1 MENVDAKLDAAA
13 QKKGIF
19 TKKAVTT
26 VEDATAP
33 LQQTLKNLREVVTL
47 RNNAATSK
55 YQRIQELA
63 DSRDGDIAEISKAE
77 RILEKLEN
85 LFE

>member
-1 MENVDAKLDAAA
+1 MENVDAKLDAAV

-33 LQQTLKNLREVVTL
+33 MQQTLKNLREVVTL

-55 YQRIQELA
+55 AKRIQELA
-63 DSRDGDIAEISKAE
+63 DSREGDVAEVSKAE
-77 RILEKLEN
+77 RILEKLEK

>member
-1 MENVDAKLDAAA
+1 MENVDAKLDAAV

-19 TKKAVTT
+19 AKKAVTT

-33 LQQTLKNLREVVTL
+33 MQQTLKNLREVVAL
-47 RNNAATSK
+47 RNNSATSK
-55 YQRIQELA
+55 EKRIQELS
-63 DSRDGDIAEISKAE
+63 DSRKDDVAEVSKAE

-85 LFE
+85 LFD